1 MVKEPMTHKAAVNEL
16 EKLARQMTGYL
27 AGMKADDPVAAIL
40 VRRLDA
46 LDYAMA
52 VLKKDDTEF

>member
-16 EKLARQMTGYL
+16 EKLARQMTGFL
-27 AGMKADDPVAAIL
+27 GGMKSDDPVAAIL

>member
-1 MVKEPMTHKAAVNEL
+1 MVKEPMTHKAAVNDL
-16 EKLARQMTGYL
+16 EKLARQMTGCL
-27 AGMKADDPVAAIL
+27 AGMKSDDPVAAIL